1 MELSWLVEGEAL
13 FWPQRASLSY
23 IRTPRTLLP
32 PGADGRFR
40 KETVG
45 IEVPNSGPGGR
56 RKQEVGG
63 GEWGGG
69 TGEGTS
75 ETESTPLWKA
85 L

>member
-1 MELSWLVEGEAL
+1 MELSWIVEGEAL

-23 IRTPRTLLP
+23 IRTSRTLLP
-32 PGADGRFR
+32 PGAGGRFR

-63 GEWGGG
+63 GRAGGG

>member
-1 MELSWLVEGEAL
+1 MELSWIVEGEAL

-23 IRTPRTLLP
+23 IRTSRTLLP
-32 PGADGRFR
+32 PGAGGRFR

-63 GEWGGG
+63 GESGGWHG
-69 TGEGTS
+69 RGYI
-75 ETESTPLWKA
+75 
-85 L
+85 